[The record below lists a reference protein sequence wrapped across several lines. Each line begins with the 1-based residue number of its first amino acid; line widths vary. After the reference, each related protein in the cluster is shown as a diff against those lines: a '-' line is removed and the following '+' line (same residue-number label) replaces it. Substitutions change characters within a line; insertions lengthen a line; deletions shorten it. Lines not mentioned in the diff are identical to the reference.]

1 MALSAG
7 ADAVYIGAPKF
18 GARSSAGG
26 SLEDI
31 GTLCYE
37 AHSVG
42 AKVYVALNTI
52 LTDDQ
57 LEEAVALAGELYRVG
72 ADALIVQDMGLLM
85 AEGMPPIPLHSS
97 TQCHNASHGQLAL
110 MEALGMEQVVLAR
123 ELSSAELPKLLEG
136 LSIRVES
143 FIHGA
148 FASPIAVVAS
158 SPRRA
163 EVGVPI
169 EVPVPSIAV

>member
-18 GARSSAGG
+18 GARSSAGV

-57 LEEAVALAGELYRVG
+57 LEEAVALAG
-72 ADALIVQDMGLLM
+72 
-85 AEGMPPIPLHSS
+85 SS
-97 TQCHNASHGQLAL
+97 IGW
-110 MEALGMEQVVLAR
+110 
-123 ELSSAELPKLLEG
+123 
-136 LSIRVES
+136 
-143 FIHGA
+143 
-148 FASPIAVVAS
+148 
-158 SPRRA
+158 
-163 EVGVPI
+163 VPML
-169 EVPVPSIAV
+169 